1 MMTKHLLV
9 DVTGHGYGH
18 FTQTAHVLNAL
29 TEMLPGIA
37 ITLRTA
43 LPNKFVTSLLNN
55 PVEHIQRSNDFGM
68 YMTSALDVDKPQS
81 AKAYQSLHQHWDME
95 VASEAERL
103 AALAP
108 DLVVS
113 NISYLTLAAAKAIEL
128 PSVAFCSLNWA
139 EIYRGYF
146 DHRPEAQVIYQQ
158 MLTAYNSALVFFQ
171 PEPSMHMPGLDNLQT
186 VGALAVIGKNQRVKL
201 IEQQKLK
208 ADCRFVLVSL
218 GGIAES
224 IPVEQ
229 WPQFPDIIW
238 VITWQQ
244 DVSRPDIVQHTE
256 FDMSFTDLVA
266 SCDAI
271 ITKPGYGTVVEAVCH
286 QIPILYVARQDWP
299 EEPYLI
305 EWLAQWGQSQQ
316 ISYKQLQTGGFYK
329 ELHGLFDR
337 RRVFGKLPSGN
348 KEIAGKIINLLFGNS
363 LI

>member
-1 MMTKHLLV
+1 MTKHLLV

-18 FTQTAHVLNAL
+18 FAQTAHVLNAL
-29 TEMLPGIA
+29 NEVSPNIT

-43 LPNKFVTSLLNN
+43 LPNELVKSLLNN

-81 AKAYQSLHQHWDME
+81 AKAYQALHQHWDVE
-95 VASEAERL
+95 VVSEAEL
-103 AALAP
+103 LQALAP

-113 NISYLTLAAAKAIEL
+113 NVSYLTLAAAKTIDL
-128 PSVAFCSLNWA
+128 PSIAFCSLNWA

-146 DHRPEAQVIYQQ
+146 HHRPEAHAIYQQ

-171 PEPSMHMPGLDNLQT
+171 PEPSMYMPGLDNLHT
-186 VGALAVIGKNQRVKL
+186 VGALAMIGTNQRAKL
-201 IEQQKLK
+201 IEQQKLG

-218 GGIAES
+218 GGVATK

-229 WPQFPDIIW
+229 WPQFPDIVW

-244 DVSRPDIVQHTE
+244 DVSRPDIVAHTQ
-256 FDMSFTDLVA
+256 FDISFTDLIA

-271 ITKPGYGTVVEAVCH
+271 ITKPGYGTVVEAVCN

-305 EWLAQWGQSQQ
+305 EWLAQWGRSQQ
-316 ISYKQLQTGGFYK
+316 ITYQQLQSGGFYE
-329 ELHGLFDR
+329 ELHGLFDNR
-337 RRVFGKLPSGN
+337 LALGKLPSGN
-348 KEIAGKIINLLFGNS
+348 KEIAGKIANLLFS
-363 LI
+363 S